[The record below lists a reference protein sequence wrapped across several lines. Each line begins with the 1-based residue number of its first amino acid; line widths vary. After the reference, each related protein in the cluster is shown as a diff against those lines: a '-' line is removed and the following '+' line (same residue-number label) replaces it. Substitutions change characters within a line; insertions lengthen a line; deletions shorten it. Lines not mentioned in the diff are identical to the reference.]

1 MPGFGPASRC
11 PTGPKATHWEDPEL
25 IRVNGVST
33 RSARALVVALLAA
46 TTGAASAEPAKPAR
60 EENGKYFD
68 AADNP
73 TYNIK
78 ADGTVDWYTYSGYRR
93 YHAECHTC
101 HGPDGM
107 GSTYAPAI
115 ADSLKKLNYQ
125 EFVEVIIQGR
135 QNVSAGTQ
143 SVMPSFGTNTNVACY
158 LDDLYV
164 YLKAR
169 SDGALGRVRPSK
181 REDKPQAAT
190 EAEKSCLGG

>member
-1 MPGFGPASRC
+1 MRPA
-11 PTGPKATHWEDPEL
+11 AAL
-25 IRVNGVST
+25 IIT
-33 RSARALVVALLAA
+33 TITAA
-46 TTGAASAEPAKPAR
+46 IAIGAAQAEATKPVR

-68 AADNP
+68 AQDSP

-107 GSTYAPAI
+107 GSSYAPALVE
-115 ADSLKKLNYQ
+115 SLKRLSYQ
-125 EFVEVIIQGR
+125 DFVEVVIQGR
-135 QNVSAGTQ
+135 QNVSSGSQ
-143 SVMPSFGTNTNVACY
+143 NVMPSFGTNNNVACY

-169 SDGALGRVRPSK
+169 SDGALERVRPGK

-190 EAEKSCLGG
+190 DAEKTCLGGG

>member
-1 MPGFGPASRC
+1 
-11 PTGPKATHWEDPEL
+11 L
-25 IRVNGVST
+25 IRVNRAGT
-33 RSARALVVALLAA
+33 RPAAALAIAILLAA
-46 TTGAASAEPAKPAR
+46 TGAASAEPTKPAR

-68 AADNP
+68 AADIP

-107 GSTYAPAI
+107 GSTYAPALV
-115 ADSLKKLNYQ
+115 DSLKRLSHQ
-125 EFVEVIIQGR
+125 EFIEVIIQGR
-135 QNVSAGTQ
+135 QNVSGSAQ

-190 EAEKSCLGG
+190 EAEKTCLGGT

>member
-1 MPGFGPASRC
+1 
-11 PTGPKATHWEDPEL
+11 
-25 IRVNGVST
+25 
-33 RSARALVVALLAA
+33 
-46 TTGAASAEPAKPAR
+46 
-60 EENGKYFD
+60 
-68 AADNP
+68 
-73 TYNIK
+73 
-78 ADGTVDWYTYSGYRR
+78 
-93 YHAECHTC
+93 
-101 HGPDGM
+101 M